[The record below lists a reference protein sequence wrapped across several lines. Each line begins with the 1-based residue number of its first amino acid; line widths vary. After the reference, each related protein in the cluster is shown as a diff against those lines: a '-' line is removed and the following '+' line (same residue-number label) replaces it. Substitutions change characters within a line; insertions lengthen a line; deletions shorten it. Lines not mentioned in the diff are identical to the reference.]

1 MPAAARLLVVE
12 DEAKL
17 AANLKRGLGEAG
29 FVVDVAPSAEAARAS
44 LPHNRYDLM
53 LLDLRLPGQ
62 DGLDFLADLRA
73 AGAALPVLIL
83 TARDSTDERVRGL
96 DGGGDD
102 YLTKPFAFG
111 ELLARVRALL
121 RRRHAAANSVL
132 EAN

>member
-1 MPAAARLLVVE
+1 
-12 DEAKL
+12 
-17 AANLKRGLGEAG
+17 
-29 FVVDVAPSAEAARAS
+29 
-44 LPHNRYDLM
+44 M

-62 DGLDFLADLRA
+62 DGLEFLADLRA

-102 YLTKPFAFG
+102 YLTKPFAFS

-121 RRRHAAANSVL
+121 RRRVAADSLVL
-132 EAN
+132 EAADIVIATSRPAPPRCA